1 MNKNN
6 FFNFKNENIW
16 DIGFPCSP
24 RKFIIGLF
32 IVTLIIVL
40 LIIYFC

>member
-16 DIGFPCSP
+16 DIGWPCGP
-24 RKFIIGLF
+24 RKFL
-32 IVTLIIVL
+32 LL
-40 LIIYFC
+40 LIPVLILIFILT